1 MITQLSTNGLL
12 SFGQGNSFHIPTT
25 SSGHLIIAP
34 FWADFNF
41 ASTSG
46 GGTIYYRV
54 TNDTSTLDLIAGYIH
69 DGNEELNDYVP
80 TQAVI
85 VTWFR
90 SHAYEDLFPMVKD

>member
-1 MITQLSTNGLL
+1 MCLQLSTNGFLY
-12 SFGQGNSFHIPTT
+12 FGQGGLFY
-25 SSGHLIIAP
+25 IAP
-34 FWADFNF
+34 FMVDFDF
-41 ASTSG
+41 DFTSG

-90 SHAYEDLFPMVKD
+90 SHAYEDYFPMV